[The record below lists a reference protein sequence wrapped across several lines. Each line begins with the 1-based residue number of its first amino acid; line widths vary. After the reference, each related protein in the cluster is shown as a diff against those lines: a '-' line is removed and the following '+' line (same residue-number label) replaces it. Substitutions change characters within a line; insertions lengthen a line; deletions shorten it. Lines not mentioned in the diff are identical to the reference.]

1 MQTCIRPIQAH
12 ELDDLFRLV
21 EQFSTSFEPDKVQF
35 QESMSQLL
43 SDEAAFLRVALHD
56 SKLIGYCLGFD
67 HYTLYANGRV
77 SWLEEI
83 MVDETYRNQ
92 GIGKQLMDCFEEWT
106 RLRKSQLIALATRRA
121 ATFYKGLGYQE
132 SAVYFRKLL

>member
-1 MQTCIRPIQAH
+1 METCIRQIQATD
-12 ELDDLFRLV
+12 LDDLFRLV
-21 EQFSTSFEPDKVQF
+21 EQFSTSFVPEKELF
-35 QESMSQLL
+35 RKSINHLL
-43 SDEAAFLRVALHD
+43 SDEAAFLRVAILE

-83 MVDETYRNQ
+83 MVDEAYRNQ
-92 GIGKQLMDCFEEWT
+92 GIGKQLMDCFEDWT
-106 RLRKSQLIALATRRA
+106 KLRKSRLIALATRRA

>member
-35 QESMSQLL
+35 QESMSHLL
-43 SDEAAFLRVALHD
+43 SDEAAFLRVALQD
-56 SKLIGYCLGFD
+56 GKLIGYCLGFD

-132 SAVYFRKLL
+132 SAVYFRKIL